1 MQTGRDRSE
10 SRVVV
15 TLQADA
21 AADADVSVQYM
32 VAGAS
37 WQPAYDL
44 RVDDGFGAASLG
56 LAAIVVQKTGEDW
69 SNVALELTTAQPSA
83 GAAPPEPQPW
93 HVWLPKPEAERGR
106 YAAKPAPSAPAP
118 APAGLASLDLE
129 SKAELKDEAFRPL
142 VRRTGLVV
150 AFQSQVAESIA
161 SDGQPSRVALA
172 RFDLVPEVRWNA
184 FPRVTDKVFVTAKM
198 TNTAKVALPSG
209 ECRVFVGADYVG
221 PMQLADWGVDKE
233 IDVGLGVDRDVECE
247 RETLKNERSTEGL
260 FSKDT
265 VYTRE
270 FRIAV
275 RNHRDRAI
283 AVRLLDQMPVS
294 NDEDLTVKL
303 GDTSLPLAQ
312 LPPRDAETN
321 KARGVLEWRFPLA
334 AKESQDLRFG
344 FEVRHPRSRE
354 MGGLGE

>member
-1 MQTGRDRSE
+1 
-10 SRVVV
+10 
-15 TLQADA
+15 
-21 AADADVSVQYM
+21 
-32 VAGAS
+32 
-37 WQPAYDL
+37 
-44 RVDDGFGAASLG
+44 
-56 LAAIVVQKTGEDW
+56 
-69 SNVALELTTAQPSA
+69 
-83 GAAPPEPQPW
+83 
-93 HVWLPKPEAERGR
+93 
-106 YAAKPAPSAPAP
+106 
-118 APAGLASLDLE
+118 
-129 SKAELKDEAFRPL
+129 
-142 VRRTGLVV
+142 
-150 AFQSQVAESIA
+150 
-161 SDGQPSRVALA
+161 
-172 RFDLVPEVRWNA
+172 
-184 FPRVTDKVFVTAKM
+184 
-198 TNTAKVALPSG
+198 
-209 ECRVFVGADYVG
+209 VFVGADYVG